1 MSDHKKTMQ
10 RIMQRNLNALQFSSN
25 DEYYNYCVVSYLN
38 GQLKQCVKLFNQMPN
53 DNKHELIEYIRE
65 NYANDE
71 IHNYFVSLF

>member
-1 MSDHKKTMQ
+1 MSDYKKIMQ

-38 GQLKQCVKLFNQMPN
+38 GQRKQCVKLFNQMPN